1 MQRVHFYVGENKSIG
16 LRIHARD
23 QAPFTIRDATWELK
37 GNYET
42 EAQGECE
49 INGDVIRAMIAP
61 QKRVTY
67 RLYFTYKVA
76 EEILMDPI
84 SIDHAKPGDCRRED
98 KDRG

>member
-49 INGDVIRAMIAP
+49 INGGC
-61 QKRVTY
+61 
-67 RLYFTYKVA
+67 
-76 EEILMDPI
+76 DPCHD
-84 SIDHAKPGDCRRED
+84 SSAKTCDLSPLFHL
-98 KDRG
+98 

>member
-1 MQRVHFYVGENKSIG
+1 MKIKALDFGYTQE
-16 LRIHARD
+16 
-23 QAPFTIRDATWELK
+23 IRLPSRSGMPPGKLK

-76 EEILMDPI
+76 EEILMDCI
-84 SIDHAKPGDCRRED
+84 EVVAE
-98 KDRG
+98 

>member
-42 EAQGECE
+42 EAQGECDQW
-49 INGDVIRAMIAP
+49 GC
-61 QKRVTY
+61 
-67 RLYFTYKVA
+67 
-76 EEILMDPI
+76 DPCHD
-84 SIDHAKPGDCRRED
+84 SSAKTCDLSPLFNL
-98 KDRG
+98 

>member
-49 INGDVIRAMIAP
+49 INGDP
-61 QKRVTY
+61 CH
-67 RLYFTYKVA
+67 
-76 EEILMDPI
+76 D
-84 SIDHAKPGDCRRED
+84 SSAKTCDLSPLFHL
-98 KDRG
+98 

>member
-23 QAPFTIRDATWELK
+23 QAPFTI
-37 GNYET
+37 
-42 EAQGECE
+42 QGECE

-76 EEILMDPI
+76 EEILMECI
-84 SIDHAKPGDCRRED
+84 EVVAE
-98 KDRG
+98 